1 MAKLTP
7 EERRLLLNGASEPHI
22 NVMDYTG
29 TLALA
34 LNYYNVEADSK
45 RKRGYAE
52 TYAKRVLGLDV
63 SSAPDY
69 LLNTIG
75 AMCRLI
81 SRNEPITETDI
92 AKTHEGLTV
101 IASGKLRSKS
111 SVADKVTS
119 GPVKPKR
126 DPAEIIEEIASAV
139 IEDVEYAIDELVT
152 KEGAGGSDF
161 NVKSISVSN
170 PKAAK
175 VLTEYF
181 ENRLALIEEA
191 RTTTDADLKEGYSN
205 INRRKM
211 NHLVV
216 LLSEV
221 VQKVKQ
227 SAAVVK
233 VRTAKPRK
241 EKPAH
246 VLVSKMKYKAEDTVI
261 NAKSVDPKE
270 IIGASEV
277 VVFNTKYRRLAI
289 LKAVEGSTLS
299 VKGSTVVNIDP
310 TTSVCKTLRKPEE
323 QLKDYIK
330 QSKRFIAN
338 AFKAIKSTERLA
350 NGRMNEDTLI
360 IMVNK

>member
-29 TLALA
+29 SLALA

-63 SSAPDY
+63 SSSPDY

-92 AKTHEGLTV
+92 AKTHDGLTRL
-101 IASGKLRSKS
+101 AAGKVVVKS
-111 SVADKVTS
+111 SASEKVTS
-119 GPVKPKR
+119 GIVKPKR
-126 DPAEIIEEIASAV
+126 SAEEIAEEIASSV

-161 NVKSISVSN
+161 NIKGISVSN

-175 VLTEYF
+175 TLSDYF
-181 ENRLALIEEA
+181 EKRLATFEEA
-191 RTTTDADLKEGYSN
+191 RTTTDEQLKEGYSN

-211 NHLVV
+211 NHMVTF
-216 LLSEV
+216 LSEV
-221 VQKVKQ
+221 LQKVKQ
-227 SAAVVK
+227 SVATAK
-233 VRTAKPRK
+233 VRKAPVRK

-246 VLVSKMKYKAEDTVI
+246 VLVAKMKYKKEDTALNV
-261 NAKSVDPKE
+261 KSVDPKD
-270 IIGASEV
+270 IIGSNEV
-277 VVFNTKYRRLAI
+277 VVFNTKYRKVSI
-289 LKAVEGSTLS
+289 LKALEGSTLS
-299 VKGSTVVNIDP
+299 VKGNTIINTDP
-310 TTSVCKTLRKPEE
+310 TASVSKTLRKPEE

-330 QSKRFIAN
+330 QTKRTIAV
-338 AFKAIKSTERLA
+338 AFKALKSVERVA